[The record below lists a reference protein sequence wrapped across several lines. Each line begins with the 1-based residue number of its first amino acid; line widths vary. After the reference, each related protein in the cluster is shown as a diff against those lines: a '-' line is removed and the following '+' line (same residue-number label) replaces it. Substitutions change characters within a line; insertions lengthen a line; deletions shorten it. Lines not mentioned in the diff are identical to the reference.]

1 MTTTDTE
8 KLARA
13 ETLAR
18 IYVDAL
24 AVAEGV
30 STTKMNQRQ
39 DSSME
44 EFLASMNS
52 DVSDDGHRLRA
63 DLTLAAI
70 LTGRAV
76 AAEPNLAGRL
86 RRGEDAVA
94 IIETHTQEWVDLVE
108 AIVTSCATHKGSSKK
123 TVIAH
128 DGTERSHNPQK
139 GNDTVQ
145 RALTRGWPIVGIAPD
160 PKRHLPSSLLRTAE
174 YRLTLPP
181 IDAWAVRL
189 LIEAMTGSPFAGA
202 IDEAVVRTAEIG
214 DFSLAF
220 RQGYTAEQSLERLA
234 GLVSNKA
241 TYSGDGPTLDT
252 LSGYG
257 EAAVWGQ
264 ELVADLADY
273 RAKRLEWDSIANRS
287 LLLSGAPGLGKTVF
301 ARALAKSLGVHLV
314 TTSVA
319 DWNAST
325 YLSGTLQAMR
335 SAFYE
340 AKRNAPAVLFIDE
353 LDGIS
358 SREVI
363 SGDYVEYW
371 TQIVNLLLEL
381 MSNAAELEGVILVA
395 ATNHPEKIDR
405 AILRA
410 GRIDRHITLQRPSP
424 DDLTRIFRFY
434 IGADALEGE
443 DLMPA
448 ALAARGGTGADVE
461 AWVRRAKAAARRAR
475 RELSMGDLLTQIR
488 GRISD
493 LPPETHWRV
502 AVHEAGHVVAARALD
517 IGRVIGASIVTEGG
531 LVEMAGEPD
540 RDADETLIDNSIAF
554 LLAGRAAEIL
564 VLGTAGTGSGGK
576 RSDSDLARATELAQ
590 MAETIFGYGSLGLV
604 HVTSTDAADMVHYPG
619 LLSAMRERLDRG
631 LAHAQDLLT
640 RHRSELDNL
649 AKALNFRGYLSA
661 EDIVAISQVPGSV
674 GTKPARR
681 HRVSQSKKKAA

>member
-1 MTTTDTE
+1 MTLDHTE
-8 KLARA
+8 KLAQA

-30 STTKMNQRQ
+30 TTTKMTRRQ
-39 DSSME
+39 DASME
-44 EFLASMNS
+44 EFLASMSS
-52 DVSDDGHRLRA
+52 DASDDGHRLRA

-70 LTGRAV
+70 LTGRAI
-76 AAEPNLAGRL
+76 AAEPLLAGRL
-86 RRGEDAVA
+86 RRGEDAVVV
-94 IIETHTQEWVDLVE
+94 IETHTQEWVDLVE
-108 AIVTSCATHKGSSKK
+108 AIVTSCATHKASTKK
-123 TVIAH
+123 TVIAN
-128 DGTERSHNPQK
+128 DGTERSHTPQK

-174 YRLTLPP
+174 YRLPLPP
-181 IDAWAVRL
+181 IDGWAVRL
-189 LIEAMTGSPFAGA
+189 LIEAMTGAPFAGA
-202 IDEAVVRTAEIG
+202 IDETVVRTADIG

-220 RQGYTAEQSLERLA
+220 RQGLTAEQSLERLV

-241 TYSGDGPTLDT
+241 TYSGDGPTLES
-252 LSGYG
+252 LHGYG

-264 ELVADLADY
+264 ELVTDLADY
-273 RAKRLEWDSIANRS
+273 RAGRLDWEAIANRS

-301 ARALAKSLGVHLV
+301 ARALATSLGVHLV
-314 TTSVA
+314 ATSVA

-335 SAFYE
+335 SAFHE
-340 AKRNAPAVLFIDE
+340 AKRNSPSVLFIDE

-358 SREVI
+358 SREGL
-363 SGDYVEYW
+363 SGDYIEYW

-405 AILRA
+405 AVLRA
-410 GRIDRHITLQRPSP
+410 GRIDRHITLKRPTL
-424 DDLTRIFRFY
+424 DDLTNIFRFY
-434 IGADALEGE
+434 VGADALEGE

-448 ALAARGGTGADVE
+448 ALAARGATGADVE

-475 RELSMGDLLTQIR
+475 RKLSMGDLLAQIR
-488 GRISD
+488 GRLSD
-493 LPPETHWRV
+493 LPPETRWRV
-502 AVHEAGHVVAARALD
+502 AIHEAGHVVAARALE
-517 IGRVIGASIVTEGG
+517 IGRVIGVSIVTEGG
-531 LVEMAGEPD
+531 LVEMANELEG
-540 RDADETLIDNSIAF
+540 DADEALIDNSIAF

-564 VLGTAGTGSGGK
+564 VLGNPGTGSGGT
-576 RSDSDLARATELAQ
+576 RSDSDLARATELANR
-590 MAETIFGYGSLGLV
+590 AETVFGYGSLGLV
-604 HVTSTDAADMVHYPG
+604 HIADTKATDMALYPG
-619 LLSAMRERLDRG
+619 LLPAIRERLDRG

-640 RHRSELDNL
+640 RHRTELDNL
-649 AKALNFRGYLSA
+649 AKALNVRGYLSA
-661 EDIVAISQVPGSV
+661 EDVVAISQVPGSV

-681 HRVSQSKKKAA
+681 HRVSQRKKKAA